1 MKMRIGLVGLGFIGK
16 VHLDTFLKLP
26 EAEVVAVSDVEE
38 SRLQGRF
45 TLPDGGEQTV
55 DFSNIRK
62 YAKAEDLYNDPDI
75 DVVDINL
82 PTFMHLEHA
91 KAAMAAGKHV
101 ICEKPMALNVAEA
114 EAMLQASRQ
123 YNRHLYIAHCIRFW
137 PSYAKAK
144 EIIDNKEYGNVLTA
158 RFNRISPLPSWSW
171 KGWLQK
177 GAKSGLAAL
186 DFHIHDADFVQ
197 YVFGKP
203 KSVRSFSG
211 GLEPG
216 RLDHII
222 TDYEYSDTQL
232 IVTEG
237 AWEYASGYSF
247 GMNFTIALE
256 KATLAMNND
265 LGLNLYTLDGKTES
279 VQLPEGD
286 GYFHEMR
293 HFLQCIKEDKTSE
306 IAAPESALNTIRL
319 VEAEIESA
327 KLNGERIPVDF
338 SY

>member
-1 MKMRIGLVGLGFIGK
+1 MKIRIGLVGLGFIGK
-16 VHLDTFLKLP
+16 VHWDTFLQLP

-38 SRLQGRF
+38 SRLEGRF
-45 TLPDGGEQTV
+45 KLPDGGEEIV
-55 DFSNIRK
+55 DFSNVRK
-62 YAKAEDLYNDPDI
+62 YAKAEDLYNDPEI
-75 DVVDINL
+75 DVVDISL
-82 PTFMHLEHA
+82 PTFMHLKHTE
-91 KAAMAAGKHV
+91 AALAAGKHV
-101 ICEKPMALNVAEA
+101 ICEKPMALNAAES

-123 YNRHLYIAHCIRFW
+123 YNRHLFIAHCIRFW
-137 PSYAKAK
+137 PVYAKAK
-144 EIIDNKEYGNVLTA
+144 EIIDSKQYGNVLTA

-177 GAKSGLAAL
+177 GAESGLAAL

-197 YVFGKP
+197 YVFGQP

-211 GLEPG
+211 GMAAG
-216 RLDHII
+216 RIDHII
-222 TDYEYSDTQL
+222 TDYEYTDTQL

-265 LGLNLYTLDGKTES
+265 LGLYVYTLDGMTEAI
-279 VQLPEGD
+279 QLPEGD

-293 HFLQCIKEDKTSE
+293 HFLQCIQEDKPSE
-306 IAAPESALNTIRL
+306 IAAPDSAVNTIKL
-319 VEAEIESA
+319 IEAEIKSA
-327 KLNGERIPVDF
+327 KLNGERVPVDF
-338 SY
+338 S